1 MEPQGDPRRL
11 HFHAHAAR
19 IGCAIAFLGS
29 SRSGGGAAVEQKTGH
44 GSHDG
49 KGSYLRL
56 SLLAVLSFLA
66 MYGLMYAMV
75 DKVSNVFHNL
85 NQVYMAGLMAAP
97 MVIIEL
103 LVMWSMYP
111 DRKANAAI
119 LAVSAAAV
127 IAFWFAIRGQA
138 GITERQFL
146 RSMIPHHAGALLMC
160 GQAEFRDAEL
170 RLCARRS

>member
-1 MEPQGDPRRL
+1 MQ
-11 HFHAHAAR
+11 HT
-19 IGCAIAFLGS
+19 
-29 SRSGGGAAVEQKTGH
+29 TGH

-49 KGSYLRL
+49 KRPYLRL
-56 SLLAVLSFLA
+56 ALMASLSFVA

-75 DKVSNVFHNL
+75 DRFSNVFHNL

-103 LVMWSMYP
+103 LVMRSMYP
-111 DRKANAAI
+111 DRRANAAI

-127 IAFWFAIRGQA
+127 IAFWFAIRVQA
-138 GITERQFL
+138 GITDRQFL

-160 GQAEFRDAEL
+160 GQTEVRDPDIK
-170 RLCARRS
+170 RLCAAILASQQQEIDLMKAKLSEAGE